1 MNEELLYTLKLVL
14 SAILFKEYL
23 GVKIKIEST
32 TFYYSTVLIQIY
44 FSQLSYC
51 FYENDDELKMI
62 SILNNVYIEIQ
73 CSMQFV
79 TLNILTYVSGT
90 IGSTTFS
97 QSNILTE

>member
-1 MNEELLYTLKLVL
+1 MKTMMNLT
-14 SAILFKEYL
+14 
-23 GVKIKIEST
+23 
-32 TFYYSTVLIQIY
+32 
-44 FSQLSYC
+44 
-51 FYENDDELKMI
+51 MI